1 MSDEHRDS
9 FVCALLVGAGAES
22 RLLIQEVFRNAGW
35 RLYEARSRKQAL
47 ACLARFPL
55 QVVIAAG
62 DSPEYS
68 WKRAW
73 HDLARLPHPPQLVVM
88 SHAADDSLWS
98 EVLNWGGYD
107 VLREPLERE
116 EVARV
121 IASAGRHYSGGGRRL
136 QAAAA
141 S

>member
-1 MSDEHRDS
+1 MHETRDS
-9 FVCALLVGAGAES
+9 FVCALLVGGCAES

-35 RLYEARSRKQAL
+35 RLYQAHSRKQAL
-47 ACLARFPL
+47 VCLARLPL
-55 QVVIAAG
+55 QVVIAA
-62 DSPEYS
+62 DDIPDYP

-73 HDLARLPHPPQLVVM
+73 HDLARLRCPPQMVVA
-88 SHAADDSLWS
+88 SSAADDSLWS

-107 VLREPLERE
+107 VLREPLQRE

-121 IASAGRHYSGGGRRL
+121 IASACRHFTNGPGRA
-136 QAAAA
+136 QVAAA